1 MNSLD
6 KESDFIFKIQE
17 LDLYLIFYP
26 NELKI
31 FDLYSKDL
39 LLTQEIPTEY
49 DYDFIYHTEIQNL
62 IFILKKGENEVLKV
76 SLRPVDMKNKIKTN
90 ASYILNL
97 GIDSYEDFS
106 NIGFFTGLYEF
117 GTFEIEKNTIN
128 ITKSVELDSISY
140 GLISEIGRKFYICRG
155 KKGMECWNW
164 RLETPKLEWKKET
177 VDISKG
183 LVLNKDEKVII
194 GTRDGKIAL
203 LDEHGNEEK
212 QFRILPDPI
221 RHMLWTDACIC
232 LTEKK
237 YVYKFTEDGNLIWKT
252 ELPDTGP
259 NHALAYEQEKI
270 WVTTYLGTVYTLDNE
285 QGTILDTITI
295 QKENFSP
302 IALFLHKWIV
312 YTAPE
317 YMICK
322 LLAEKNGKEFS
333 TWFSDRMIRALV
345 PVKNGIVTGDDY
357 GEITLLTRPG
367 IEIEYLK
374 DKRKFG
380 KFDPKTD

>member
-1 MNSLD
+1 M
-6 KESDFIFKIQE
+6 
-17 LDLYLIFYP
+17 
-26 NELKI
+26 
-31 FDLYSKDL
+31 
-39 LLTQEIPTEY
+39 TQEIPTEY

-155 KKGMECWNW
+155 KKGMVCWNW

-194 GTRDGKIAL
+194 GTRDG
-203 LDEHGNEEK
+203 
-212 QFRILPDPI
+212 
-221 RHMLWTDACIC
+221 
-232 LTEKK
+232 
-237 YVYKFTEDGNLIWKT
+237 
-252 ELPDTGP
+252 
-259 NHALAYEQEKI
+259 
-270 WVTTYLGTVYTLDNE
+270 
-285 QGTILDTITI
+285 
-295 QKENFSP
+295 
-302 IALFLHKWIV
+302 
-312 YTAPE
+312 
-317 YMICK
+317 
-322 LLAEKNGKEFS
+322 
-333 TWFSDRMIRALV
+333 
-345 PVKNGIVTGDDY
+345 
-357 GEITLLTRPG
+357 
-367 IEIEYLK
+367 
-374 DKRKFG
+374 
-380 KFDPKTD
+380 